1 MAKSLRVSVEGLAI
15 VDRARQRRGWTK
27 TSTARWWQDANTSRA
42 TLRRFWQG
50 DRIQQDIFM
59 ALCQA
64 VGISDWEAIAE
75 PVETASPSPPCGN
88 AFSEHSSLLTPHL
101 DLDEA
106 PDVEAF
112 YGRQAELQQLEQWI
126 VSDRCE
132 IAAIAGMGGVGKTAL
147 ALALTERV
155 QAKFSYVIWRSLR
168 SAPSFH
174 HLLDSLLQP
183 FNSAIP
189 QTFQERVHQ
198 LIQYLQ
204 QHRCL
209 LIFDGVEAVLRQE
222 NTYMLFLL
230 TYLLPATHQSCIL
243 LTSRERLSELE
254 EVSRHRASVRSITLQ
269 GLPNAVAVELLK
281 AGGIMGSKLEL
292 LALSRLYS
300 GNPLALRV
308 VTPLIQLILGGNVAA
323 FLNQKTLVLG
333 DRLRAVLQEQLEH
346 LTDLEREI
354 IYWLA
359 IWQEPISFCRL
370 QTHLLHAPDLS
381 QVLEAVASLERR
393 SLLEKWFSTQEPAFT
408 LQPLVM
414 RVVTETLVEQAA
426 QEISQ
431 VVQSNDISHCRCLRT
446 HWLLRPGTDDI
457 TGDRILTQLREKLWR
472 IYGVALPSV
481 LQQILLLLEKQSPLA
496 IGYARSNVMALLQ
509 QLMLNPVS

>member
-1 MAKSLRVSVEGLAI
+1 MAKSLRASSEGLAI

-50 DRIQQDIFM
+50 DRIQPDIFI

-64 VGISDWEAIAE
+64 VGISDWEAIAKPLE
-75 PVETASPSPPCGN
+75 LSSPPPI
-88 AFSEHSSLLTPHL
+88 SSLLTPHL

-112 YGRQAELQQLEQWI
+112 YGRQPELQQLEQWI

-132 IAAIAGMGGVGKTAL
+132 IVAIAGLGGIGKTAL

-155 QAKFSYVIWRSLR
+155 QTEFSFVIWRSLR
-168 SAPSFH
+168 SVPSFH
-174 HLLDSLLQP
+174 HLLDSILQP
-183 FNSAIP
+183 FDPAIP
-189 QTFQERVHQ
+189 QTFQQRVHQ
-198 LIQYLQ
+198 LIQHLQ

-209 LIFDGVEAVLRQE
+209 LILDGLETVLKQE
-222 NTYMLFLL
+222 NTYTLFLL

-254 EVSRHRASVRSITLQ
+254 EVVRNRASVRSMTLQ
-269 GLPNAVAVELLK
+269 GLLQTEAVELLK
-281 AGGIMGSKLEL
+281 AGGIMGNQMEL

-300 GNPLALRV
+300 GNPLALKV
-308 VTPLIQLILGGNVAA
+308 VTPVIQFILGGNIAA

-333 DRLRAVLQEQLEH
+333 DRLRAVLTQQLDQ
-346 LTDLEREI
+346 LSDLERELV
-354 IYWLA
+354 YWLA

-370 QTHLLHAPDLS
+370 QTHLLHSPDLS
-381 QVLEAVASLERR
+381 LVLEALANLERR
-393 SLLEKWFSTQEPAFT
+393 SLLEKWFSTNEPAFT
-408 LQPLVM
+408 LQPLIM
-414 RVVTETLVEQAA
+414 KLVTEALIAQATQEVEQ
-426 QEISQ
+426 
-431 VVQSNDISHCRCLRT
+431 VLQSHDVREFKLLRT

-457 TGDRILTQLREKLWR
+457 KGDRILSQLREELWR
-472 IYGVALPSV
+472 IYGAALPSV
-481 LQQILLLLEKQSPLA
+481 LQQILPLLKEQSPLV
-496 IGYARSNVMALLQ
+496 IGYVGCNIMALLT
-509 QLMLNPVS
+509 QLNLNPIH

>member
-1 MAKSLRVSVEGLAI
+1 MAKSLRASSEGLAI

-50 DRIQQDIFM
+50 DRIQPDIFI

-75 PVETASPSPPCGN
+75 PLELSSPPPN
-88 AFSEHSSLLTPHL
+88 SPLLTPHL

-112 YGRQAELQQLEQWI
+112 YGREPELQQLEQWI

-132 IAAIAGMGGVGKTAL
+132 IVAIAGLGGIGKTAL

-155 QAKFSYVIWRSLR
+155 QTEFSFVIWRSLR

-174 HLLDSLLQP
+174 HLLDSILQP
-183 FNSAIP
+183 FDPAIP
-189 QTFQERVHQ
+189 QTFQQRVHQ
-198 LIQYLQ
+198 LIQHLQ

-209 LIFDGVEAVLRQE
+209 LILDGLETVLKQE
-222 NTYMLFLL
+222 NTYTLFLL

-254 EVSRHRASVRSITLQ
+254 EVARNRASVRSMTLQ
-269 GLPNAVAVELLK
+269 GLLQSEAIELLK
-281 AGGIMGSKLEL
+281 AGGVTGNQMEL

-300 GNPLALRV
+300 GNPLALKL
-308 VTPLIQLILGGNVAA
+308 VTPLIQFILGGSIAA
-323 FLNQKTLVLG
+323 FLNQKTLVLD
-333 DRLRAVLQEQLEH
+333 DRLRDVLNQQLGQ
-346 LTDLEREI
+346 LSNLERELV
-354 IYWLA
+354 YWLA

-370 QTHLLHAPDLS
+370 QTHLLHSPDLS
-381 QVLEAVASLERR
+381 LVLEALANLERR
-393 SLLEKWFSTQEPAFT
+393 SLLEKCFSTNEPAFT
-408 LQPLVM
+408 LQPLIM
-414 RVVTETLVEQAA
+414 KLVTEALIAQATQEVEQ
-426 QEISQ
+426 
-431 VVQSNDISHCRCLRT
+431 VLQSHDVRGFKLLRT
-446 HWLLRPGTDDI
+446 HWLMRPGTDDI
-457 TGDRILTQLREKLWR
+457 KGDRILIQLRERLWR
-472 IYGVALPSV
+472 IYGAALPSV
-481 LQQILLLLEKQSPLA
+481 LQQILPLLKEQSPLV
-496 IGYARSNVMALLQ
+496 IGYVGCNIMALLT
-509 QLMLNPVS
+509 QLNLDPIH

>member
-1 MAKSLRVSVEGLAI
+1 MAKSLRASAEGLAI

-64 VGISDWEAIAE
+64 VGISDWEAIAAS
-75 PVETASPSPPCGN
+75 VEISALTPDSSPHPAGTLSAN
-88 AFSEHSSLLTPHL
+88 TPHL

-132 IAAIAGMGGVGKTAL
+132 VVAIAGMGGVGKTAL
-147 ALALTERV
+147 SLALTERV
-155 QAKFSYVIWRSLR
+155 QSEFSYVIWRSLR

-174 HLLDSLLQP
+174 HLLDSILHL
-183 FNSAIP
+183 FDSGTP
-189 QTFQERVHQ
+189 QTFQEQVHQ
-198 LIQYLQ
+198 LIQHLQ

-209 LIFDGVEAVLRQE
+209 LILDGLEAVLKQE
-222 NTYMLFLL
+222 NTCLLFLL

-243 LTSRERLSELE
+243 LISRERLLELE
-254 EVSRHRASVRSITLQ
+254 AVPRYRASVRSITLQ
-269 GLPNAVAVELLK
+269 GLPNVVAVELLK
-281 AGGIMGSKLEL
+281 AGGITGNKLEL

-300 GNPLALRV
+300 GNPLALKV

-333 DRLRAVLQEQLEH
+333 DRIRTVLQEQLEH
-346 LTDLEREI
+346 LSDLEREI

-370 QTHLLHAPDLS
+370 QTHLLYAPDLS

-414 RVVTETLVEQAA
+414 KVVTETLV
-426 QEISQ
+426 
-431 VVQSNDISHCRCLRT
+431 
-446 HWLLRPGTDDI
+446 
-457 TGDRILTQLREKLWR
+457 
-472 IYGVALPSV
+472 
-481 LQQILLLLEKQSPLA
+481 
-496 IGYARSNVMALLQ
+496 
-509 QLMLNPVS
+509 